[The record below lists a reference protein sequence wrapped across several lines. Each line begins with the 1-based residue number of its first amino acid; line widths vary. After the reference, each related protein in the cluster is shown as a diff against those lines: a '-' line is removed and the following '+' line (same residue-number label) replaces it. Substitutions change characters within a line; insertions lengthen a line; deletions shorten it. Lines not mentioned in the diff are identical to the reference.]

1 MITGLEGAYL
11 LCNLGILENAAF
23 IKLSEGL
30 IFPWGTGL
38 WGGAEGAA
46 RAICAEGRGQ
56 GRWKPLISGLWAVL
70 GRHRLARAQFH

>member
-1 MITGLEGAYL
+1 MAIQASKNRMITGLKGAIP

-38 WGGAEGAA
+38 WGGAEGLT
-46 RAICAEGRGQ
+46 RGF
-56 GRWKPLISGLWAVL
+56 S
-70 GRHRLARAQFH
+70 